1 LEGILEKCRVLL
13 VEDDRTQRELLTE
26 LLEEEGFS
34 VTSASSG
41 ERALDLFRKEHYD
54 AVITDVRLPGMSGLE
69 LLQKLKELEPAVEII
84 VITAFS
90 SVDDAVKAI
99 KMGAFHYV
107 TKPFEPEVLV
117 NLLRKACKLRL
128 LSKPSR
134 ECCGLV
140 YSSKVME
147 NLINQA
153 SLFARSD
160 APVLITG
167 ESGSGKELLARFIH
181 RESGRKGEFVAVNCG
196 ALPKELF
203 EAELFGYEKGAFTG
217 ATSSKK
223 GLVEE
228 AEGGTLF
235 LDEIG
240 ELPLELQPKLLRF
253 LQEGEFR
260 RVGSTKLRKADVRIV
275 AATNRNLKRMV
286 EEGKFRE
293 DLYYRL
299 SVLTLNI
306 PPLRERPE
314 DIPVLIEHF
323 LRKYSEK
330 YSKEVKITP
339 EALELLLSYSYPGN
353 VRELEN
359 LIHRLVILSRGEV
372 DRALLTSLMNL
383 PSPSTSFTPDL
394 SKPLPKVIEEVERA
408 MIEEALRR
416 ANFVQTRAARLL
428 GIDEKSLRYKRKK
441 YGI

>member
-1 LEGILEKCRVLL
+1 LGYALEECRVLL
-13 VEDDRTQRELLTE
+13 VEDDQTQRELLTE
-26 LLEEEGFS
+26 LLEEEGFK
-34 VTSASSG
+34 VVSASSA
-41 ERALDLFRKEHYD
+41 ERALDLFRRESFD
-54 AVITDVRLPGMSGLE
+54 VVITDVRLGGMGGLE
-69 LLQKLKELEPAVEII
+69 LLKKLKELEPSVEVI

-99 KMGAFHYV
+99 KMGAFHYI
-107 TKPFEPEVLV
+107 TKPFEPEVLI
-117 NLLRKACKLRL
+117 NLLRKACKLRA
-128 LSKPSR
+128 LSKPSK
-134 ECCGLV
+134 ECCGIV
-140 YSSKVME
+140 YASKAME

-181 RESGRKGEFVAVNCG
+181 RESGRKGQFVAVNCG
-196 ALPKELF
+196 ALPRELF

-260 RVGSTKLRKADVRIV
+260 RVGGTKTKKSTARIV
-275 AATNRNLKRMV
+275 AATNRDLKRLV

-299 SVLTLNI
+299 SVLNLAV

-314 DIPVLIEHF
+314 DIPVLVEHF
-323 LRKYSEK
+323 LKKYSDK
-330 YSKEVKITP
+330 YSKAVKLTP
-339 EALELLLSYSYPGN
+339 EAFELLLSYSYPGN
-353 VRELEN
+353 VRELESMV
-359 LIHRLVILSRGEV
+359 HRLVLLSQGEI
-372 DRALLTSLMNL
+372 TPSLVSYVL
-383 PSPSTSFTPDL
+383 PQAGRKEWEPDF
-394 SKPLPKVIEEVERA
+394 SKPMPQVVEEVERK
-408 MIEEALRR
+408 MIEEALKRTG
-416 ANFVQTRAARLL
+416 FVQTRAAKLL

>member
-1 LEGILEKCRVLL
+1 LEECKVLL
-13 VEDDRTQRELLTE
+13 VEDDATQRELLKE
-26 LLEEEGFS
+26 VLEEEGFS
-34 VTSASSG
+34 VTVAPSG
-41 ERALDLFRKEHYD
+41 ERAFDIFRREGFD
-54 AVITDVRLPGMSGLE
+54 VVVTDVRLGGMSGLE
-69 LLQKLKELEPAVEII
+69 LLKKLKEIEPSVEVI

-99 KMGAFHYV
+99 KMGAFHYI

-117 NLLRKACKLRL
+117 NLLKKACRLRA
-128 LSKPSR
+128 LSKPSK
-134 ECCGLV
+134 ECCGIVYASKAMETLV
-140 YSSKVME
+140 
-147 NLINQA
+147 NQA

-160 APVLITG
+160 APVLIIG
-167 ESGSGKELLARFIH
+167 ESGTGKELLARFIH

-217 ATSSKK
+217 ATTSKK

-228 AEGGTLF
+228 ADGGTLF

-253 LQEGEFR
+253 LQESEFR
-260 RVGSTKLRKADVRIV
+260 RVGGTKTRKVNARIV
-275 AATNRNLKRMV
+275 AATNRDLKKLV

-299 SVLTLNI
+299 SVLNLTV

-323 LRKYSEK
+323 LKKYSDK
-330 YSKEVKITP
+330 YSKQVKLTP
-339 EALELLLSYSYPGN
+339 EALELLLSYPYPGN

-359 LIHRLVILSRGEV
+359 IVHKLVLLAQGEVTPFLVSSILSPGGSKEE
-372 DRALLTSLMNL
+372 
-383 PSPSTSFTPDL
+383 FKPDF
-394 SKPLPKVIEEVERA
+394 SKPLPQVVEEIEKR

-416 ANFVQTRAARLL
+416 SGFVQTRAAKLL

>member
-1 LEGILEKCRVLL
+1 MERCRVLL

-34 VTSASSG
+34 VASASSG
-41 ERALDLFRKEHYD
+41 ERALDLFRKERYD

-69 LLQKLKELEPAVEII
+69 LLQKLKELEPSVEII

-107 TKPFEPEVLV
+107 TKPFEPEVLI

-181 RESGRKGEFVAVNCG
+181 RESRRKGQFVAVNCG

-217 ATSSKK
+217 ATFSKK

-260 RVGSTKLRKADVRIV
+260 RVGSTKLRKADVRII
-275 AATNRNLKRMV
+275 AATNRDLKRMV
-286 EEGKFRE
+286 ENGKFRE

-323 LRKYSEK
+323 LRKYSKK
-330 YSKEVKITP
+330 YSKKVRITP

-359 LIHRLVILSRGEV
+359 LIHRLVILSRAEV
-372 DRALLTSLMNL
+372 DRALLTSFMSLT
-383 PSPSTSFTPDL
+383 SPSVSFTPDL

-408 MIEEALRR
+408 MIEEALKR
-416 ANFVQTRAARLL
+416 ANFVQTKAARLL

>member
-1 LEGILEKCRVLL
+1 MEECRVLL
-13 VEDDRTQRELLTE
+13 VEDDQTQRELLTE
-26 LLEEEGFS
+26 LLEEEGFK
-34 VTSASSG
+34 VVSASSA
-41 ERALDLFRKEHYD
+41 ERALDLFRRESFD
-54 AVITDVRLPGMSGLE
+54 VVITDVRLGGMGGLE
-69 LLQKLKELEPAVEII
+69 LLKKLKELEPSVEVI

-99 KMGAFHYV
+99 KLGAFHYI
-107 TKPFEPEVLV
+107 TKPFEPEVLI
-117 NLLRKACKLRL
+117 NLLKKACKLRA
-128 LSKPSR
+128 LSKPSK
-134 ECCGLV
+134 ECCGIV
-140 YSSKVME
+140 YASKAME

-181 RESGRKGEFVAVNCG
+181 KESGRKGQFVAVNCG
-196 ALPKELF
+196 ALPRELF

-260 RVGSTKLRKADVRIV
+260 RVGGTKTKKSTARIV
-275 AATNRNLKRMV
+275 AATNKDLKRLV

-299 SVLTLNI
+299 SVLNLVV

-314 DIPVLIEHF
+314 DIPVLVEHF
-323 LRKYSEK
+323 LKKFSDK
-330 YSKEVKITP
+330 YSKKVKLTP
-339 EALELLLSYSYPGN
+339 EAFELLLSYSYPGN
-353 VRELEN
+353 VRELES
-359 LIHRLVILSRGEV
+359 IVHKLVLLSQGEI
-372 DRALLTSLMNL
+372 TPSLVSSVL
-383 PSPSTSFTPDL
+383 PQAGRKEWEPDF
-394 SKPLPKVIEEVERA
+394 SKPLPQVVEEVERK
-408 MIEEALRR
+408 MIEEALKRTG
-416 ANFVQTRAARLL
+416 FVQTRAAKLL

>member
-1 LEGILEKCRVLL
+1 MEKCRVLL
-13 VEDDRTQRELLTE
+13 VEDDQMQRELLTE

-34 VTSASSG
+34 VTAAGTG
-41 ERALDLFRKEHYD
+41 ERAFDLFRRD
-54 AVITDVRLPGMSGLE
+54 NFDVVVTDVRLPGMSGLE
-69 LLQKLKELEPAVEII
+69 LLQRLKEVEPAVEVI

-107 TKPFEPEVLV
+107 TKPFEPDVLV

-128 LSKPSR
+128 LSRPSGK
-134 ECCGLV
+134 CCGIV

-147 NLINQA
+147 NLIAQA

-167 ESGSGKELLARFIH
+167 ESGTGKELLARFIH
-181 RESGRKGEFVAVNCG
+181 RESGRKGQFIAVNCG
-196 ALPKELF
+196 ALPRELF

-217 ATSSKK
+217 ASSSKK

-235 LDEIG
+235 LDEVG

-260 RVGSTKLRKADVRIV
+260 RVGGTAIRKADVRIV
-275 AATNRNLKRMV
+275 AATNRDLKKMV
-286 EEGKFRE
+286 EEGRFRE

-299 SVLTLNI
+299 GVLNLHL

-314 DIPVLIEHF
+314 DIPVLLEHF
-323 LRKYSEK
+323 LKKFGKKYSREL
-330 YSKEVKITP
+330 SLSP
-339 EALELLLSYSYPGN
+339 EALEVLLSYSYPGN

-359 LIHRLVILSRGEV
+359 LIHRIAILSPGGRIDGALVSSLLSLDASSRSPFSPDFSKTLPEV
-372 DRALLTSLMNL
+372 
-383 PSPSTSFTPDL
+383 
-394 SKPLPKVIEEVERA
+394 VEEVEKT

-416 ANFVQTRAARLL
+416 TGFVQTKAARLL

>member
-1 LEGILEKCRVLL
+1 LGYALEECRVLL
-13 VEDDRTQRELLTE
+13 VEDDQTQRELLTE
-26 LLEEEGFS
+26 LLEEEVFK
-34 VTSASSG
+34 VVSASSA
-41 ERALDLFRKEHYD
+41 ERALDLFRRESFD
-54 AVITDVRLPGMSGLE
+54 VVITDVRLGGMGGLE
-69 LLQKLKELEPAVEII
+69 LLKKLKKLEPSVEVI

-99 KMGAFHYV
+99 KLGAFHYI
-107 TKPFEPEVLV
+107 TKPFEPEVLI
-117 NLLRKACKLRL
+117 NLLRKACKLRA
-128 LSKPSR
+128 LSKPSK
-134 ECCGLV
+134 ECCGIV
-140 YSSKVME
+140 YASKAME

-181 RESGRKGEFVAVNCG
+181 RESGRKGQFVAVNCG
-196 ALPKELF
+196 AIPRELF

-260 RVGSTKLRKADVRIV
+260 RVGGTKTKKSTARIV
-275 AATNRNLKRMV
+275 AATNRDLKRLV

-299 SVLTLNI
+299 SVLNLVV

-314 DIPVLIEHF
+314 DIPVLVEHF
-323 LRKYSEK
+323 LKKFSDK
-330 YSKEVKITP
+330 YSKKVKLTP
-339 EALELLLSYSYPGN
+339 EAFELLLSYSYPGN
-353 VRELEN
+353 VRELES
-359 LIHRLVILSRGEV
+359 IVHKLVLLSQGEIPP
-372 DRALLTSLMNL
+372 SLVSSVL
-383 PSPSTSFTPDL
+383 PQAGRKEWEPDF
-394 SKPLPKVIEEVERA
+394 SKPLPQVVEEVERR
-408 MIEEALRR
+408 MIEEALKRTG
-416 ANFVQTRAARLL
+416 FVQTRAAKLL

>member
-1 LEGILEKCRVLL
+1 MSSCSVLL
-13 VEDDRTQRELLTE
+13 VEDDKVQRELLTE

-69 LLQKLKELEPAVEII
+69 LLQKIKELEPSVEII

-181 RESGRKGEFVAVNCG
+181 SESGRKGEFVAVNCG

-260 RVGSTKLRKADVRIV
+260 RVGSTKLRKADVRII
-275 AATNRNLKRMV
+275 AATNRDLKRMV

-323 LRKYSEK
+323 LRKYSKK

-383 PSPSTSFTPDL
+383 PSPSASFTPDL
-394 SKPLPKVIEEVERA
+394 SKPLPQVIEEVERA